1 MTTPAP
7 PGNPFAPETLS
18 DPWAFYAQAHKI
30 APAFALPGTPIAYVT
45 GYDAIVDAV
54 GRVEE
59 FSNAFGSDLAGARS
73 QDPEV
78 TAILETGWPAIN
90 TMLTAD
96 PPVHTR
102 YRKLVNLAFSM
113 KKVEAL
119 EDRVR
124 AIAVE
129 LIDAM
134 LAKAARHADGQGDAV
149 DFVADFA
156 IPLPVAVIASEIGMQ
171 GSTDVLTVKR
181 WSDAFADR
189 LGQMI
194 PRERELECAREV
206 VEFQRHSKMLID
218 QRRANPTGDLLCDL
232 VHASIDGE
240 KPLDDAEIMSVLQ
253 QLMVAGNETTTS
265 TLAGGLLTLIQNPE
279 AMARVQA
286 DPSLI
291 PNMVEEMLRLET
303 PTSGMWR
310 VVKRDTEIAGVPV
323 KAGTMLMLRYAA
335 ANRDPSRFENP
346 DAFQPDRKNART
358 HLAFGRGIHMCVG
371 NMLSRKELAVAF
383 EELLARL
390 DNVALAPAAQL
401 VWKPNM
407 LLRGLSNLPITFS
420 PREGAPRTRVD
431 EAA

>member
-1 MTTPAP
+1 MTMP
-7 PGNPFAPETLS
+7 PGNPFAPEVLS
-18 DPWAFYAQAHKI
+18 QPNAFYAAAHRI
-30 APAFALPGTPIAYVT
+30 APAFALPGTPITYVS
-45 GYDAIVDAV
+45 GYDAVVDAL

-59 FSNAFGSDLAGARS
+59 FSNAFGTDLAGARS

-78 TAILETGWPAIN
+78 TAILETGWRAVD

-113 KKVEAL
+113 KKVDAL
-119 EDRVR
+119 EARIREIV
-124 AIAVE
+124 VG
-129 LIDAM
+129 LIEQM
-134 LAKAARHADGQGDAV
+134 QAKAAAGMPV

-171 GSTDVLTVKR
+171 SSTDVATVKR

-206 VEFQRHSKMLID
+206 VEFQHHSKKLID
-218 QRRANPTGDLLCDL
+218 ARRAEPTGDLLSDL

-240 KPLDDAEIMSVLQ
+240 TPLNDAEIMSILQ

-265 TLAGGLLTLIQNPE
+265 TLAGGLLHLIQNPG
-279 AMARVQA
+279 ALAQVRA

-291 PNMVEEMLRLET
+291 PNMVEEMLRLEA

-310 VVKRDTEIAGVPV
+310 VVKRDSEVAGVPV
-323 KAGTMLMLRYAA
+323 KAGTMLMLRFAA
-335 ANRDPSRFENP
+335 ANRDPAKFDDP
-346 DAFQPDRKNART
+346 DAFRPDRRNART

-390 DNVALAPAAQL
+390 DGFAVTPGAEL

-407 LLRGLSNLPITFS
+407 LLRGLSNLPLRFHV
-420 PREGAPRTRVD
+420 GAPAER
-431 EAA
+431 AA

>member
-1 MTTPAP
+1 MAAPTP
-7 PGNPFAPETLS
+7 PGNPFAPEVLS
-18 DPWAFYAQAHKI
+18 DPWAFYAACHGL
-30 APAFALPGTPIAYVT
+30 APAFQLPGTPITYVT
-45 GYDAIVDAV
+45 GYDAVVDAL

-59 FSNAFGSDLAGARS
+59 FSNAFGTDLAGARS

-78 TAILETGWPAIN
+78 TAILETGWPAVD

-113 KKVEAL
+113 KKVDAL
-119 EDRVR
+119 EDRMRGIV
-124 AIAVE
+124 IE
-129 LIDAM
+129 LIEAM
-134 LAKAARHADGQGDAV
+134 QKKAAAGQPV
-149 DFVADFA
+149 DFVTDFA

-171 GSTDVLTVKR
+171 SSTDVTMVKR

-206 VEFQRHSKMLID
+206 VEFQRHSKTLID
-218 QRRANPTGDLLCDL
+218 ARRATPTDDLLSDL
-232 VHASIDGE
+232 VHASVDGE
-240 KPLDDAEIMSVLQ
+240 SPLDDAEIMSVLQ

-265 TLAGGLLTLIQNPE
+265 TLAGGLLMLIQNP
-279 AMARVQA
+279 AAFAQVRA

-291 PNMVEEMLRLET
+291 PNMVEEMLRLEA

-310 VVKRDTEIAGVPV
+310 VVKKDAMVGGVEA
-323 KAGTMLMLRYAA
+323 KAGTMLMVRYAA
-335 ANRDPSRFENP
+335 ANRDPAKFENP

-358 HLAFGRGIHMCVG
+358 HLSFGRGIHMCVG

-383 EELLARL
+383 QELLARL
-390 DNVALAPAAQL
+390 DNFALVPGAQL

-407 LLRGLSNLPITFS
+407 LLRGLSNLPIAFTAR
-420 PREGAPRTRVD
+420 PQER
-431 EAA
+431 AA

>member
-1 MTTPAP
+1 MAAPAP
-7 PGNPFAPETLS
+7 PGNPFAPEVLS
-18 DPWAFYAQAHKI
+18 DPWAFYAECHRHGPVFQ
-30 APAFALPGTPIAYVT
+30 LPGTPITYVT
-45 GYDAIVDAV
+45 GYDAVVDAL

-59 FSNAFGSDLAGARS
+59 FSNAFGTDLAGARS

-78 TAILETGWPAIN
+78 TAILETGWPAVD

-113 KKVEAL
+113 KKVDAL
-119 EDRVR
+119 EGRIR
-124 AIAVE
+124 AIVVE
-129 LIDAM
+129 LIEAM
-134 LAKAARHADGQGDAV
+134 QAKAGRGETV

-171 GSTDVLTVKR
+171 GSTDVATVKR

-206 VEFQRHSKMLID
+206 VEFQRHSKTLID
-218 QRRANPTGDLLCDL
+218 ARRANPTGDLLSDL
-232 VHASIDGE
+232 VHASVDGE
-240 KPLDDAEIMSVLQ
+240 TPLDDAEIMSVLQ

-265 TLAGGLLTLIQNPE
+265 TLAGGLLNLIRHPAALAE
-279 AMARVQA
+279 VRA

-291 PNMVEEMLRLET
+291 PNMVEEMLRLEA

-310 VVKRDTEIAGVPV
+310 VVKRDAELAGAEV
-323 KAGTMLMLRYAA
+323 KAGTMLMVRFAA
-335 ANRDPSRFENP
+335 ANRDPAKYEDP
-346 DAFQPDRKNART
+346 DSFLPARKNART

-390 DNVALAPAAQL
+390 DGFAVAPGATL

-407 LLRGLSNLPITFS
+407 LLRGLSGLPLTFH
-420 PREGAPRTRVD
+420 PRAPLDV
-431 EAA
+431 AA

>member
-1 MTTPAP
+1 MTAPTP
-7 PGNPFAPETLS
+7 PGNPFAPEILS
-18 DPWAFYAQAHKI
+18 DPWAFYSACHKL
-30 APAFALPGTPIAYVT
+30 APAFQMPGTPITYVT
-45 GYDAIVDAV
+45 GYDAVVDAL

-59 FSNAFGSDLAGARS
+59 FSNAFGTDLAGARS

-78 TAILETGWPAIN
+78 TAILETGWPAVD

-113 KKVEAL
+113 KKVDGL

-124 AIAVE
+124 GIAVD
-129 LIDAM
+129 LIDGM
-134 LAKAARHADGQGDAV
+134 QRKAARGETV
-149 DFVADFA
+149 DFVTDFA

-171 GSTDVLTVKR
+171 GSTEISTVKR

-194 PRERELECAREV
+194 PRDRELECAREV
-206 VEFQRHSKMLID
+206 VEFQRHSKLLID
-218 QRRANPTGDLLCDL
+218 ERRAAPTGDLLSDL
-232 VHASIDGE
+232 VHASVDGE
-240 KPLDDAEIMSVLQ
+240 TPLDDAEIMSVLQ

-265 TLAGGLLTLIQNPE
+265 TLAGGLLMLIQNP
-279 AMARVQA
+279 AALQQVRSDA
-286 DPSLI
+286 SLI

-310 VVKRDTEIAGVPV
+310 VVKKDAMVGGVEA
-323 KAGTMLMLRYAA
+323 KAGTMLMVRFAA
-335 ANRDPSRFENP
+335 ANRDPAKFEDP
-346 DAFQPDRKNART
+346 DAFQPDRKNARS

-383 EELLARL
+383 QELLTRL
-390 DNVALAPAAQL
+390 DGFAVQPGAQL

-407 LLRGLSNLPITFS
+407 LLRGLSNLPLAFTAR
-420 PREGAPRTRVD
+420 PLER
-431 EAA
+431 AA

>member
-1 MTTPAP
+1 MAAPAP
-7 PGNPFAPETLS
+7 PGNPFAPEVLS
-18 DPWAFYAQAHKI
+18 DPWAFYVACHK
-30 APAFALPGTPIAYVT
+30 AGPVFQLPGTPITYVT
-45 GYDAIVDAV
+45 GYDTVVDAL

-59 FSNAFGSDLAGARS
+59 FSNAFGTDLAGARS

-78 TAILETGWPAIN
+78 TAILETGWPAVD

-113 KKVEAL
+113 KKVDAL
-119 EDRVR
+119 EERVR
-124 AIAVE
+124 GIVVD
-129 LIDAM
+129 LIDGM
-134 LAKAARHADGQGDAV
+134 QRKAARGEAV

-171 GSTDVLTVKR
+171 GSTDVATVKR

-194 PRERELECAREV
+194 GKERELECAREV
-206 VEFQRHSKMLID
+206 VEFQRHSKTLID
-218 QRRANPTGDLLCDL
+218 ARREKPTGDLLSDL
-232 VHASIDGE
+232 VHASVDGE

-265 TLAGGLLTLIQNPE
+265 TLAGGLLMLIRNP
-279 AMARVQA
+279 AALAQVRA
-286 DPSLI
+286 DASLI

-310 VVKRDTEIAGVPV
+310 VVKKDAMIAGVEA
-323 KAGTMLMLRYAA
+323 KAGTMLMVRFAA
-335 ANRDPSRFENP
+335 ANRDPAKFENP

-383 EELLARL
+383 QELLARL
-390 DNVALAPAAQL
+390 DGFAVVPGAEL

-407 LLRGLSNLPITFS
+407 LLRGLSNLPLTFT
-420 PREGAPRTRVD
+420 TRPQ
-431 EAA
+431 ERAA

>member
-1 MTTPAP
+1 MTAPVP
-7 PGNPFAPETLS
+7 PGNPFAPEVLS
-18 DPWAFYAQAHKI
+18 DPWAFYAACHK
-30 APAFALPGTPIAYVT
+30 AGPVFQLPGTPITYVT
-45 GYDAIVDAV
+45 GYDAVVDAL

-59 FSNAFGSDLAGARS
+59 FSNAFGTDLAGARS

-78 TAILETGWPAIN
+78 TAILETGWPAVD

-113 KKVEAL
+113 KKVDAL
-119 EDRVR
+119 EERIRGIV
-124 AIAVE
+124 VE

-134 LAKAARHADGQGDAV
+134 QVKAARGEPV

-171 GSTDVLTVKR
+171 GSTDVATVKR

-206 VEFQRHSKMLID
+206 VEFQRHSKTLID
-218 QRRANPTGDLLCDL
+218 ARRAEPTGDLLSDL
-232 VHASIDGE
+232 VNASVDGE

-265 TLAGGLLTLIQNPE
+265 TLAGGLLMLIRNP
-279 AMARVQA
+279 AALAQVRA

-310 VVKRDTEIAGVPV
+310 VVKKDATIAGVEA
-323 KAGTMLMLRYAA
+323 KAGTMLMVRFRRRQSGSSQIRGSGRLPARPQERAH
-335 ANRDPSRFENP
+335 PSRLRAGHPHVRRQHAEP
-346 DAFQPDRKNART
+346 QGAGRCLPGAAGAAWTVSPWRRAPSLCGSRT
-358 HLAFGRGIHMCVG
+358 CCCAGFPTCR
-371 NMLSRKELAVAF
+371 
-383 EELLARL
+383 
-390 DNVALAPAAQL
+390 
-401 VWKPNM
+401 
-407 LLRGLSNLPITFS
+407 
-420 PREGAPRTRVD
+420 
-431 EAA
+431 

>member
-1 MTTPAP
+1 MAAPAP
-7 PGNPFAPETLS
+7 PGNPFAPEVLS
-18 DPWAFYAQAHKI
+18 DPWAFYAACHAV
-30 APAFALPGTPIAYVT
+30 APAFQLPGTPITYVT
-45 GYDAIVDAV
+45 GYDAVVDAL

-59 FSNAFGSDLAGARS
+59 FSNAFGTDLAGARS

-78 TAILETGWPAIN
+78 TAILETGWPAVD

-119 EDRVR
+119 EGRIRGIVVD
-124 AIAVE
+124 
-129 LIDAM
+129 LIGKM
-134 LAKAARHADGQGDAV
+134 QEKAARGEQV
-149 DFVADFA
+149 DFVTDFA

-171 GSTDVLTVKR
+171 GNTDVQTVKR

-206 VEFQRHSKMLID
+206 VEFQRHSKTLID
-218 QRRANPTGDLLCDL
+218 ARRAAPTGDLLSDL
-232 VHASIDGE
+232 VHASVDGE
-240 KPLDDAEIMSVLQ
+240 TPLDDAEIMSVLQ

-265 TLAGGLLTLIQNPE
+265 TLAAGMLNLIQNP
-279 AMARVQA
+279 AALTQVRA

-310 VVKRDTEIAGVPV
+310 VVKKDAMVGGVEA
-323 KAGTMLMLRYAA
+323 KAGTMLMVRFAA
-335 ANRDPSRFENP
+335 ANRDPSKFEDP
-346 DAFQPDRKNART
+346 DTFQPDRKNART

-383 EELLARL
+383 QELLSRL
-390 DNVALAPAAQL
+390 DGFALAPGARL
-401 VWKPNM
+401 IWKPNM
-407 LLRGLSNLPITFS
+407 LLRGLSNLPLQF
-420 PREGAPRTRVD
+420 
-431 EAA
+431 AARPEVRAA

>member
-1 MTTPAP
+1 MPAPVP
-7 PGNPFAPETLS
+7 PGNPFAPEVLS
-18 DPWAFYAQAHKI
+18 EPWAFYARCHSI
-30 APAFALPGTPIAYVT
+30 APAFQLPGTPITYVT
-45 GYDAIVDAV
+45 GYDAVVEAL
-54 GRVEE
+54 GRPEV
-59 FSNAFGSDLAGARS
+59 FSNAFGTDLAGARS

-78 TAILETGWPAIN
+78 TAILETGWPAVD

-119 EDRVR
+119 EGRIR
-124 AIAVE
+124 EIAVA
-129 LIDAM
+129 LIEGM
-134 LAKAARHADGQGDAV
+134 QAKAARGETV

-171 GSTDVLTVKR
+171 GSTDVATVKR

-206 VEFQRHSKMLID
+206 VEFQHHSKALID
-218 QRRANPTGDLLCDL
+218 ARRASPTGDLLSDL
-232 VHASIDGE
+232 VHASVDGE
-240 KPLDDAEIMSVLQ
+240 TPLNDAEIMSILQ

-265 TLAGGLLTLIQNPE
+265 TLAGGLLMLIQN
-279 AMARVQA
+279 RQA
-286 DPSLI
+286 LDEVRSEPGLI

-310 VVKRDTEIAGVPV
+310 VVKADASVGGVEA
-323 KAGTMLMLRYAA
+323 KAGTMLMLRFAA
-335 ANRDPSRFENP
+335 ANRDPAKYEDP
-346 DAFQPDRKNART
+346 DAFVPGRKNART

-390 DNVALAPAAQL
+390 DGFALAPGAQL
-401 VWKPNM
+401 AWKPNM
-407 LLRGLSNLPITFS
+407 LLRGLAGLPIVF
-420 PREGAPRTRVD
+420 AD
-431 EAA
+431 AARSRAA

>member
-1 MTTPAP
+1 MKTVLP

-18 DPWAFYAQAHKI
+18 DPWAFYAAAHRI
-30 APAFALPGTPIAYVT
+30 APAFALPGTPITYVI
-45 GYDAIVDAV
+45 GYDAVVDAV

-59 FSNAFGSDLAGARS
+59 FSNAFGTDLAGARS

-78 TAILETGWPAIN
+78 TAILETGWPAVD

-119 EDRVR
+119 EARIREIVVQL
-124 AIAVE
+124 IA
-129 LIDAM
+129 AM
-134 LAKAARHADGQGDAV
+134 EAKAARGETV

-206 VEFQRHSKMLID
+206 VEFQRHSKVLID
-218 QRRANPTGDLLCDL
+218 ERRANPTGDLLSDL
-232 VHASIDGE
+232 VHASVDGE

-265 TLAGGLLTLIQNPE
+265 TLAAGLLNLIQNPE
-279 AMARVQA
+279 ALARVQN
-286 DPSLI
+286 DPAMI

-310 VVKRDTEIAGVPV
+310 VVKRDTEIAGIPV

-335 ANRDPSRFENP
+335 ANRDPSRFDNP
-346 DAFQPDRKNART
+346 DAFLPDRKNART

-383 EELLARL
+383 QELLARL
-390 DNVALAPAAQL
+390 DSFALAPGAQL

-407 LLRGLSNLPITFS
+407 LLRGLSGLPITFTA
-420 PREGAPRTRVD
+420 RTGAPQTGA
-431 EAA
+431 EQAA

>member
-1 MTTPAP
+1 MAAPTP
-7 PGNPFAPETLS
+7 PGNPFAPEVLS
-18 DPWAFYAQAHKI
+18 DPWAFYAACHGL
-30 APAFALPGTPIAYVT
+30 APAFQMPGTPITYVT
-45 GYDAIVDAV
+45 GYDAVVDAL

-59 FSNAFGSDLAGARS
+59 FSNAFGTDLAGARS

-78 TAILETGWPAIN
+78 TAILETGWPAVD

-113 KKVEAL
+113 KKVDAL
-119 EDRVR
+119 EARMR
-124 AIAVE
+124 AIVID
-129 LIDAM
+129 LIEAM
-134 LAKAARHADGQGDAV
+134 QKKAAAGQPV
-149 DFVADFA
+149 DFVTDFA

-171 GSTDVLTVKR
+171 NSTDVATVKR

-206 VEFQRHSKMLID
+206 VEFQRHAKTLID
-218 QRRANPTGDLLCDL
+218 ARRAAPTGDLLSDL
-232 VHASIDGE
+232 VHASADGE
-240 KPLDDAEIMSVLQ
+240 SPLDDAEIMSVLQ
-253 QLMVAGNETTTS
+253 QVMVAGNETTTS
-265 TLAGGLLTLIQNPE
+265 TLAGGLLTLIQNP
-279 AMARVQA
+279 AALQQVRA

-310 VVKRDTEIAGVPV
+310 VVKKDAAVGGVEA
-323 KAGTMLMLRYAA
+323 KAGTMLMVRYAA
-335 ANRDPSRFENP
+335 ANRDPAKFENP

-383 EELLARL
+383 QELLARL
-390 DNVALAPAAQL
+390 DDFTLVPGAGL

-407 LLRGLSNLPITFS
+407 LLRGLSNLPIQFTAR
-420 PREGAPRTRVD
+420 PKEQ
-431 EAA
+431 AA

>member
-1 MTTPAP
+1 MATAALAL
-7 PGNPFAPETLS
+7 NPFAPEVLS
-18 DPWAFYAQAHKI
+18 EPNAFYAELHRRGSV
-30 APAFALPGTPIAYVT
+30 FHLPGTPITYVA
-45 GYDAIVDAV
+45 GYDAVVEAL
-54 GRVEE
+54 GRVED
-59 FSNAFGSDLAGARS
+59 FSNAFGTDLAGARS

-78 TAILETGWPAIN
+78 TAILDTGWPAVD

-119 EDRVR
+119 EGRIRGIV
-124 AIAVE
+124 VG
-129 LIDAM
+129 LIEAM
-134 LAKAARHADGQGDAV
+134 QAKLANGEAV

-171 GSTDVLTVKR
+171 GTTDVATVKR

-194 PRERELECAREV
+194 PKERELECAREV
-206 VEFQRHSKMLID
+206 VEFQHHAKKLID
-218 QRRANPTGDLLCDL
+218 ARRAAPTGDLLSDL
-232 VHASIDGE
+232 VHASVDGE
-240 KPLDDAEIMSVLQ
+240 TPLDDAEIMSVLQ

-265 TLAGGLLTLIQNPE
+265 TLAGGLLHLIREPGVAAQV
-279 AMARVQA
+279 RA
-286 DPSLI
+286 DPSLV

-310 VVKRDTEIAGVPV
+310 VVKRDAEIGGVPV

-335 ANRDPSRFENP
+335 ANRDPTKFDDPDRFM
-346 DAFQPDRKNART
+346 PDRKNART

-383 EELLARL
+383 QELLSRL
-390 DNVALAPAAQL
+390 DGLELVPGAEL
-401 VWKPNM
+401 VWRPNM
-407 LLRGLSNLPITFS
+407 LLRGLSSLPVRLAT
-420 PREGAPRTRVD
+420 PA
-431 EAA
+431 EAAVA